1 MLNQDMRWAWWELL
15 RKTSVRKGL
24 SRLVSYKEPMSRFCP
39 HLDKV
44 LGMDGNVTRR
54 DFLDGA
60 LMASGAALLAAS
72 APVHLMAQGDAWAGY
87 SGEGDYRDAAG
98 NTDRVVQDAHS
109 VRDGVWDKAPAEV
122 TDTGEFHDCVVVGG
136 GFAGLSAGLF
146 FKQRASGDRTCL
158 ILDNSSVFGGVAKR
172 NEFVVN
178 GHRLYGPQ
186 ASVHFQPPYPHSFL
200 KGVYD
205 AMGLDW
211 NAFKDYQ
218 TWQGSIPD
226 LSLPRSPY
234 RVSGYG
240 RQSTYGWF
248 FGAKF
253 GHTPGIWVKDPWS
266 NNLEGTPFSEK
277 TRREMLAWRR
287 GELAAP
293 RLVYDYPGDAISRQ
307 LDGMTLED
315 LMVRTY
321 GLSRETIRTFFASE
335 AAGGFGVGPDVLSGY
350 LEYMWSREIPT
361 IDDSM
366 ETGLQMFPGGN
377 SGMTR
382 LIVKTL
388 IAESIEGPRTMEA
401 VWKNPIRF
409 SALDQLGQQTRL
421 RLNSTVV
428 RVEHDA
434 APDKSKFVWVT
445 YLSGGKLYRLKAKTV
460 VMAGGGWMTKH
471 VIRDLDEP
479 RQRAYSQFFYSPYM
493 TANVAVTNWRF
504 LSKMG
509 ISGGNWF
516 EGFGHFVE
524 VRKMA
529 KFGVDS
535 PVVGPDLPTV
545 LTFFV
550 DFAKPGLPLAQQG
563 SKGRAELLSTTYA
576 DYERQIREQLT
587 DMFGASGFDA
597 KRDIA
602 GIVLNRF
609 GHAFINPQPGFFFG
623 LNNEPAARDIL
634 RAAPFGRIAFSHSDL
649 SGAMDHR
656 NAFLESNRAVG
667 QLLDQVLV

>member
-1 MLNQDMRWAWWELL
+1 
-15 RKTSVRKGL
+15 
-24 SRLVSYKEPMSRFCP
+24 
-39 HLDKV
+39 
-44 LGMDGNVTRR
+44 
-54 DFLDGA
+54 
-60 LMASGAALLAAS
+60 
-72 APVHLMAQGDAWAGY
+72 
-87 SGEGDYRDAAG
+87 
-98 NTDRVVQDAHS
+98 
-109 VRDGVWDKAPAEV
+109 
-122 TDTGEFHDCVVVGG
+122 
-136 GFAGLSAGLF
+136 
-146 FKQRASGDRTCL
+146 
-158 ILDNSSVFGGVAKR
+158 
-172 NEFVVN
+172 
-178 GHRLYGPQ
+178 
-186 ASVHFQPPYPHSFL
+186 
-200 KGVYD
+200 
-205 AMGLDW
+205 
-211 NAFKDYQ
+211 
-218 TWQGSIPD
+218 
-226 LSLPRSPY
+226 
-234 RVSGYG
+234 
-240 RQSTYGWF
+240 
-248 FGAKF
+248 
-253 GHTPGIWVKDPWS
+253 VKDPWT

-277 TRREMLAWRR
+277 TRQEMLAWRR
-287 GELAAP
+287 GDLAAP
-293 RLVYDYPGDAISRQ
+293 RLVYEYPGDAVSRQ
-307 LDGMTLED
+307 LDSMTLED
-315 LMVRTY
+315 LMIRTY
-321 GLSRETIRTFFASE
+321 GMSRETIRTFFVSD
-335 AAGGFGVGPDVLSGY
+335 AAGGFGLGPDALSGY

-388 IAESIEGPRTMEA
+388 IPESIEGPRTMEG
-401 VWKNPIRF
+401 VWKMPIRF
-409 SALDQLGQQTRL
+409 SALDQPGQQTRL

-434 APDKSKFVWVT
+434 GPDKSNFVWVT
-445 YLSGGKLYRLKAKTV
+445 YVSGDKLYRLKAKTV

-471 VIRDLDEP
+471 VVRDLDP
-479 RQRAYSQFFYSPYM
+479 NRQRAYSRFYYSPYM
-493 TANVAVTNWRF
+493 TANVAITNWRF

-516 EGFGHFVE
+516 EGFGRYVE

-550 DFAKPGLPLAQQG
+550 DFAKPGLPAAEQG
-563 SKGRAELLSTTYA
+563 SKGRAELLSTSYA
-576 DYERQIREQLT
+576 DYERQIREQMT

-623 LNNEPAARDIL
+623 SNGEAAPRDIL

-649 SGAMDHR
+649 AGAMDHR